1 MFRYLS
7 NFRRD
12 TTGSK
17 ELVVMLMLLALV
29 AIPLVLWLRSAADD
43 TQEKTASQVQE
54 VIDLP
59 EKY

>member
-29 AIPLVLWLRSAADD
+29 AIPLVLFLRSAADD
-43 TQEKTASQVQE
+43 TQKVSHEQVKSVLE
-54 VIDLP
+54 LDT
-59 EKY
+59 KY

>member
-43 TQEKTASQVQE
+43 TQKISDGQVKPVLE
-54 VIDLP
+54 LDT
-59 EKY
+59 KY

>member
-43 TQEKTASQVQE
+43 TQKISDGQVKSVLE
-54 VIDLP
+54 LDT
-59 EKY
+59 KY